1 MKALM
6 RPRWQHLRW
15 VVTPRS
21 REDSASLAPGFVAR
35 VPTGLEMRFRPRGS
49 YSKSWNTLKSDRKMK
64 KQNKKRVDWQV
75 QGAGHMQ
82 MKHLNVFGPPQ
93 AEKQRD
99 LGPRLFSEDA
109 ARTHIPACFRSST
122 QAQSQGFPPF
132 SRWKKGLQYHL
143 LQGEGGPGWVEGL
156 LSLSAGN
163 ISWLWFQGKSAS
175 RSLWLPGL
183 GRAENLSGLAGPIQP
198 GGNWVPSL

>member
-1 MKALM
+1 
-6 RPRWQHLRW
+6 
-15 VVTPRS
+15 
-21 REDSASLAPGFVAR
+21 
-35 VPTGLEMRFRPRGS
+35 MRFRPGGS
-49 YSKSWNTLKSDRKMK
+49 YSKSWNTLTSNRKIK
-64 KQNKKRVDWQV
+64 KQNKKPVDWQV

-93 AEKQRD
+93 AEKQRH
-99 LGPRLFSEDA
+99 LGRRLFREDA

-132 SRWKKGLQYHL
+132 SWWKKGLQYHL

-156 LSLSAGN
+156 LSL
-163 ISWLWFQGKSAS
+163 ISWLRFQGKSAS
-175 RSLWLPGL
+175 RSAWLPGS

-198 GGNWVPSL
+198 GGDWVPSQ